1 MTIETAT
8 HLWLEAGNMS
18 GGSRNQI
25 EFSDD
30 LIRFFD
36 EQSRASEKVFIAYD
50 SKVKAYCPLADRGQG
65 YGQWAN
71 IWRLG
76 LITEDKGGVNYRG
89 RVIHFER
96 KLIGK
101 RYVYLIDVV
110 DINSTEHQDL
120 TAKATSTGITGG
132 SEGRA
137 YGYW

>member
-1 MTIETAT
+1 MDVEAAT
-8 HLWLEAGNMS
+8 HLWVEAGDMS

-36 EQSRASEKVFIAYD
+36 DEARDAGQVFMAYD
-50 SKVKAYCPLADRGQG
+50 SKVKGHCPLANRGQG

-76 LITEDKGGVNYRG
+76 LITEDKGGESYPG
-89 RVIHFER
+89 RVIHLEK

-101 RYVYLIDVV
+101 RYVYLIQVV
-110 DINSTEHQDL
+110 DLKSKAHKTLIGNS
-120 TAKATSTGITGG
+120 KVTGVTGG
-132 SEGRA
+132 SEGRNF
-137 YGYW
+137 GYW